1 MKHLIAICGL
11 AILLAA
17 CDNSKKDYSSVK
29 PNEGESISDAML
41 REFIDDNGLN
51 SQELKLADGR
61 NYLIYDSL
69 EVAEI
74 ELGGLE
80 PKNIWLSISEGQGR
94 VVFDPSTNKYEI
106 HVYREL
112 DSALFNVRVQLN
124 DSVVVN
130 YGNFKY
136 PVKVNKQPV

>member
-1 MKHLIAICGL
+1 MKNIITLLGI

-17 CDNSKKDYSSVK
+17 CDHSNKDYSKVEPK
-29 PNEGESISDAML
+29 AGESVSDAML

-51 SQELKLADGR
+51 NQELKLADGR
-61 NYLIYDSL
+61 DYLIYDSL

-74 ELGGLE
+74 ELGDLK

-112 DSALFNVRVQLN
+112 DSALFNVRLQLN

-136 PVKVNKQPV
+136 PVKVVKQPV